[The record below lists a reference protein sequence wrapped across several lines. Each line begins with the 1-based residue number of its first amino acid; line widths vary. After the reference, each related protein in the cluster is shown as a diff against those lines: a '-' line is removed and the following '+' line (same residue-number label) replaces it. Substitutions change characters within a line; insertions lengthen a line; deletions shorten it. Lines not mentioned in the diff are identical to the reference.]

1 MRTRRN
7 TPATE
12 RRGATMIEFALVFPI
27 VIIFF
32 FAALE
37 LTWLNMVRHTVTNAS
52 YESARK
58 AALPNTTEE
67 EVQTKAMSMLEPL
80 GMHRNATCTLTEDES
95 LVTVTISVPLRD
107 NNWGISTYTNNMTLT
122 KSVTLSRE

>member
-1 MRTRRN
+1 MQRACYRQQYDRT
-7 TPATE
+7 
-12 RRGATMIEFALVFPI
+12 GATLIEFALVLPI
-27 VIIFF
+27 VLIFF

-37 LTWLNMVRHTVTNAS
+37 LTWLNMVRHTVTNAA

-58 AALPNTTEE
+58 AALPNTTED
-67 EVQTKAMSMLEPL
+67 EVQAEAMSMLEPL
-80 GMHRNATCTLTEDES
+80 GMDRNATCEMVEDES

-107 NNWGISTYTNNMTLT
+107 NNWGVSTYTNHMTLT